1 MKIIKLG
8 KSGEKKPDNYD
19 EMRDWFEKR
28 TNRHIKLVQKYCKL
42 IAEYGENRFKEL
54 VEIAKDHDAS
64 KFKDPEIEPY
74 IYVSWDYKCKDDGI
88 DFKAP
93 DGMDEKMND
102 ATTHHVL
109 KNSHHPEYHAG
120 EDSDVINKEDRDN
133 PVRDKI
139 IDGTK
144 MPDLD
149 IAEMVAD
156 WCSVSEERGNHPKDW
171 ADKNV
176 NKRWKFTD
184 KQKDLIYELI
194 EILE

>member
-1 MKIIKLG
+1 MNWYKKASEEDYDRMK
-8 KSGEKKPDNYD
+8 
-19 EMRDWFEKR
+19 DWFEKR
-28 TNRHIKLVQKYCKL
+28 TNKHIKSVQDYCEKIADYDPERFGKLVDQ
-42 IAEYGENRFKEL
+42 
-54 VEIAKDHDAS
+54 AKDHDAS

-74 IYVSWDYKCKDDGI
+74 VYVTWGYKCKDDNV
-88 DFKAP
+88 DWEAP
-93 DGMDEKMND
+93 VGMDEKMND